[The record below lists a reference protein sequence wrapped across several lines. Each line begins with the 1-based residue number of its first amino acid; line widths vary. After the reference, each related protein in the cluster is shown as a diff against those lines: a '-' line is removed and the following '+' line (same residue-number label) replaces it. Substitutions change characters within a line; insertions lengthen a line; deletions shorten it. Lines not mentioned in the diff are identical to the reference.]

1 MQMKNL
7 KWIGFLAAALL
18 LVIPAAGL
26 SHHSH
31 AMFDYNKEVS
41 VTGVVTQWVLR
52 NPHAY
57 LYIDVKSEKGEVV
70 NYSIE
75 MSNLTQMITRGVGAS
90 TFKVGDKVTAKVHP
104 LRDGRSGGNYITIVA
119 ADGKLYD

>member
-1 MQMKNL
+1 MKNL
-7 KWIGFLAAALL
+7 KWIGFFTVVISLAIAL
-18 LVIPAAGL
+18 PALA
-26 SHHSH
+26 HHSH
-31 AMFDYNKEVS
+31 AMFDYNKDVS
-41 VTGVVTQWVLR
+41 VTGTVTQWVLR

-57 LYIDVKSEKGEVV
+57 LYIDVKNEKGEIV

-104 LRDGRSGGNYITIVA
+104 LRDGRPGGNYVTILA

>member
-1 MQMKNL
+1 MKF
-7 KWIGFLAAALL
+7 KVFALA
-18 LVIPAAGL
+18 LVAVAGLAIPAVA
-26 SHHSH
+26 HHSH
-31 AMFDYNKEVS
+31 AMFDYNKDVS

-57 LYIDVKSEKGEVV
+57 LYIDVKNEKGEVV

-104 LRDGRSGGNYITIVA
+104 LRDGRSGGNYITILA

>member
-7 KWIGFLAAALL
+7 KWIGFLPAALL
-18 LVIPAAGL
+18 LVIPATGL

-31 AMFDYNKEVS
+31 AMFDYNNDVS

-57 LYIDVKSEKGEVV
+57 LYIDVKNEKGEVV

-75 MSNLTQMITRGVGAS
+75 MSNLTEMITRDVGAS
-90 TFKVGDKVTAKVHP
+90 TFKVVDKVTGKVHTLP
-104 LRDGRSGGNYITIVA
+104 DGRSRGYTITIITA
-119 ADGKLYD
+119 E

>member
-1 MQMKNL
+1 MKNL
-7 KWIGFLAAALL
+7 KWIGLLTVAVCFCAALPL
-18 LVIPAAGL
+18 LA
-26 SHHSH
+26 HHSH
-31 AMFDYNKEVS
+31 AMFDYNKDVD

-57 LYIDVKSEKGEVV
+57 LYIDVKNEKGEVV

-104 LRDGRSGGNYITIVA
+104 LRDGRPGGNYVTITA
-119 ADGKLYD
+119 ADGKTYD

>member
-1 MQMKNL
+1 MKNL
-7 KWIGFLAAALL
+7 KWTGLLAVAISLVVAL
-18 LVIPAAGL
+18 PAL

-57 LYIDVKSEKGEVV
+57 LYIDVKNEKGEIV

-90 TFKVGDKVTAKVHP
+90 TFKIGDKITAKVHP
-104 LRDGRSGGNYITIVA
+104 LRDGRSGGNYVTIVA
-119 ADGKLYD
+119 ADGKQYD

>member
-1 MQMKNL
+1 MKNFIF
-7 KWIGFLAAALL
+7 IGLLAAALL
-18 LVIPAAGL
+18 MGLPSAGF

-31 AMFDYNKEVS
+31 AMFDYNKEID

-57 LYIDVKSEKGEVV
+57 LYIDVKNEKGEIV

-90 TFKVGDKVTAKVHP
+90 TFHVGDKVTAKVHP
-104 LRDGRSGGNYITIVA
+104 LRDGRAGGNYVTITA
-119 ADGKLYD
+119 ADGKTYD

>member
-1 MQMKNL
+1 MKNL
-7 KWIGFLAAALL
+7 KWIGFLAAVL
-18 LVIPAAGL
+18 LVGIPSAGL

-41 VTGVVTQWVLR
+41 ITGTVTQWVLR
-52 NPHAY
+52 NPHTY
-57 LYIDVKSEKGEVV
+57 LYIDVKNEKGDVV

-75 MSNLTQMITRGVGAS
+75 MSNLTQMVERGFGAS
-90 TFKVGDKVTAKVHP
+90 TFKVGDAIMAKVHP
-104 LRDGRSGGNYITIVA
+104 LRDGRPGGNYVTIVA